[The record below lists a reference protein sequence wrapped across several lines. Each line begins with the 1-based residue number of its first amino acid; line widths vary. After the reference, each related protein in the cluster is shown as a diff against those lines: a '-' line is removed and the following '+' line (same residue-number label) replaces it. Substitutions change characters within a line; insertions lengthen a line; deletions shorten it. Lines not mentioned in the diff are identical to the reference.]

1 MTKKGAYNRFCKLVR
16 LLGKTRSVLLDASYL
31 VYKDQGQA
39 ERVCLERGWEVK
51 YLKQLRRATYQAYR
65 AARPTKGEGE

>member
-1 MTKKGAYNRFCKLVR
+1 MKKNTAHKQFCTLVR
-16 LLGKTRSVLLDASYL
+16 LLGKARSVLLDASYL
-31 VYKDQGQA
+31 VYKDQGHA
-39 ERVCLERGWEVK
+39 ESVCLERGWEVK

>member
-1 MTKKGAYNRFCKLVR
+1 MKKNSAHNRFRTLVR
-16 LLGKTRSVLLDASYL
+16 LLGKAQSVLLDASYL

-39 ERVCLERGWEVK
+39 ESVYLERGWEVK
-51 YLKQLRRATYQAYR
+51 YLKQLRRATYQACR